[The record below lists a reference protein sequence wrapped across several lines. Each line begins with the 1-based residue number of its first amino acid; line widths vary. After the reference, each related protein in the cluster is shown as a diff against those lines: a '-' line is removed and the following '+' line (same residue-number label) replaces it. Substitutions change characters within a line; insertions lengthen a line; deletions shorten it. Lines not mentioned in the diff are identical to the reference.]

1 MSPADRISFDPSS
14 LPPWPAA
21 GPWILLG
28 LVLLM
33 ALVAWQLARTVR
45 RLRVALRLAESRAHG
60 RSVRRGLL
68 GEALAPLLESFPVD
82 VEKPGTTTLFVGQP
96 VDYLHFDPEQGVT
109 FVEIK
114 SGRARLSRKQEQL
127 RALVEA
133 GHVRW
138 QTLHLDQTD
147 SDARH

>member
-1 MSPADRISFDPSS
+1 MSPADRISFDLST
-14 LPPWPAA
+14 LPPWPPA

-28 LVLLM
+28 LVVVLLV
-33 ALVAWQLARTVR
+33 VAWRLARTVR
-45 RLRVALRLAESRAHG
+45 RQRAALRSAESRAHG
-60 RSVRRGLL
+60 RSVKRGLL
-68 GEALAPLLESFPVD
+68 GEALAPLLEIFPVD

-96 VDYLHFDPEQGVT
+96 VDYLYFDPDQGVT

-114 SGRARLSRKQEQL
+114 SGGARLSAKQEQL

-138 QTLHLDQTD
+138 QTLHLDQPA
-147 SDARH
+147 SEPRR